1 MTIPVIAN
9 EFHMCDHL
17 DDINIG
23 ERMILKET
31 QGTELNS
38 FSSK

>member
-1 MTIPVIAN
+1 MTIAIIAN
-9 EFHMCDHL
+9 EFQMCDHL
-17 DDINIG
+17 DDINVG
-23 ERMILKET
+23 EKMILKGT